1 MSDIIT
7 GTLMAKFISGLGG
20 LIGGVSFMV
29 FYTPRNVWDAAIRS
43 GLAVTAAIVF
53 SPILIDWLGFNHTMN
68 NSIGSSVVIGFC
80 AWSVLS
86 LVARSLINLSDERT
100 EIRLPWIR
108 RKD

>member
-1 MSDIIT
+1 
-7 GTLMAKFISGLGG
+7 MAKFISGLGG

-53 SPILIDWLGFNHTMN
+53 SPILLDWLNFDHTMN
-68 NSIGSSVVIGFC
+68 NSIGSSVAIGFC

-86 LVARSLINLSDERT
+86 LVARTLINMNDERT
-100 EIRLPWIR
+100 EFRMPWISKR
-108 RKD
+108 RDK